1 MKKKIV
7 WIVIALVVVAGV
19 VLGLTVFGKGKNGK
33 VEYRTETIGRGDIEA
48 LVVTSGTLNPIETV
62 DVGAQVSGKIE
73 KLYADF
79 NSIVTKGQVV
89 AELDQ
94 EPLLMKIQQNE
105 ANYKSRV
112 ASLERSKVSLQTA
125 EKAYERAKSLFAKEL
140 ISIEEMDA
148 AEANYLN
155 AKSDLVSSEATL
167 AQAKSTLDL
176 SKVDLGYSVI
186 KAPVDGVV
194 ITRKVN
200 VGQTLQS
207 NYAAPV
213 LFQVATDLTKM
224 KVECS
229 VDESDIGKVK
239 EGQKVRFTVEAYPNQ
254 NFDGVVQQVR
264 FSPETVQNV
273 VTYTTIVNVDNPE
286 KKLLP
291 GMTATVS
298 IIVGEAKN
306 VLRVSNA
313 ALRFTPT
320 LPAEELQAIMKESMD
335 RMMAKRQAEGGQ
347 PGAPAG
353 GAAPAAGSA
362 PAAQGGQRTFNR
374 QGGGQAGGAAR
385 PAGAPRLDAG
395 QGRQVEHDV
404 PPDGRPGHLLLGDR
418 PQRAQGRRCRR
429 RRPDVGDV
437 HDRVQPRH
445 GRDDVHGRAARG
457 RTAISAAGRG
467 RAIMP
472 GNVIELQGPGQDL
485 LRRGDGGPGPAGR
498 ILQDRPGGL
507 PGHHGALGLGQ
518 VEPDE
523 HPRLPRPADLRRIRL
538 RRGGRLQA
546 R

>member
-1 MKKKIV
+1 MKKKII
-7 WIVIALVVVAGV
+7 WIVVVLVVVTGGI
-19 VLGLTVFGKGKNGK
+19 LGLTVFKNGK
-33 VEYRTETIGRGDIEA
+33 GDKVDYRTETIGKGDIEA

-79 NSIVTKGQVV
+79 NSQVTKGQIV

-94 EPLLMKIQQNE
+94 EPLKMKIDQNE

-125 EKAYERAKSLFAKEL
+125 SKGFERAKSLFAKEL

-148 AEANYLN
+148 AEATFLN
-155 AKSDLVSSEATL
+155 AKSDVVSSEASL

-200 VGQTLQS
+200 IGQTLQS
-207 NYAAPV
+207 SYQAPV

-239 EGQKVRFTVEAYPNQ
+239 EGQKVRFTVEAYPNETF
-254 NFDGVVQQVR
+254 NGVVQQVR

-273 VTYTTIVNVDNPE
+273 VTYTTIVNVENPE

-313 ALRFTPT
+313 ALRFTPN
-320 LPAEELQAIMKESMD
+320 LPQEQLAAIQKEYFE
-335 RMMAKRQAEGGQ
+335 RMMAQRQAEGSQ
-347 PGAPAG
+347 PGAKVEG
-353 GAAPAAGSA
+353 GAAPAGARPQG
-362 PAAQGGQRTFNR
+362 QGGPMMFQR
-374 QGGGQAGGAAR
+374 QGGGPGGGEGGGGRAR
-385 PAGAPRLDAG
+385 QQAPRVWMQDKDGKWSMMFVRTGVSDTSYTEIVRSELKEGDIVVIGTLTATTTTSG
-395 QGRQVEHDV
+395 PGMGGMMFMGG
-404 PPDGRPGHLLLGDR
+404 PPG
-418 PQRAQGRRCRR
+418 GRR
-429 RRPDVGDV
+429 
-437 HDRVQPRH
+437 
-445 GRDDVHGRAARG
+445 
-457 RTAISAAGRG
+457 
-467 RAIMP
+467 
-472 GNVIELQGPGQDL
+472 
-485 LRRGDGGPGPAGR
+485 
-498 ILQDRPGGL
+498 
-507 PGHHGALGLGQ
+507 
-518 VEPDE
+518 
-523 HPRLPRPADLRRIRL
+523 
-538 RRGGRLQA
+538 
-546 R
+546 

>member
-7 WIVIALVVVAGV
+7 WIIVALVVVAGAI
-19 VLGLTVFGKGKNGK
+19 LGLTVLRNGKNGK
-33 VEYRTETIGRGDIEA
+33 VAYRTEAVGRGDIEA

-62 DVGAQVSGKIE
+62 DVGAQVSGKIVE
-73 KLYADF
+73 LYADF
-79 NSIVTKGQVV
+79 NSVVTKGQVV

-94 EPLLMKIQQNE
+94 EPLRMKIDQNE

-148 AEANYLN
+148 SEANYLN
-155 AKSDLVSSEATL
+155 AKSDLVSSEASL

-200 VGQTLQS
+200 IGQTIQS
-207 NYAAPV
+207 SYQAPV
-213 LFQVATDLTKM
+213 LFQIATDLTKM

-239 EGQKVRFTVEAYPNQ
+239 EGQKVRFTVEAYPNDTF
-254 NFDGVVQQVR
+254 NGVVQQVR

-298 IIVGEAKN
+298 IIVGEAKD

-313 ALRFTPT
+313 ALRFTPN
-320 LPAEELQAIMKESMD
+320 LSAEELDRMQKEMRD
-335 RMMAKRQAEGGQ
+335 RMMAQRQAQGGQ
-347 PGAPAG
+347 PGA
-353 GAAPAAGSA
+353 AAPGGSA
-362 PAAQGGQRTFNR
+362 PAGAPEGGQARPAGFNR
-374 QGGGQAGGAAR
+374 QGGGEGGSTR
-385 PAGAPRLDAG
+385 VRQQAPRVWILG
-395 QGRQVEHDV
+395 
-404 PPDGRPGHLLLGDR
+404 PDGKLSMTFLRTGVQDTSYTEIVRSELKEGDLVVLGLQTAAVSATSGQPGMGSVMFMGG
-418 PQRAQGRRCRR
+418 PPGGRR
-429 RRPDVGDV
+429 
-437 HDRVQPRH
+437 
-445 GRDDVHGRAARG
+445 
-457 RTAISAAGRG
+457 
-467 RAIMP
+467 
-472 GNVIELQGPGQDL
+472 
-485 LRRGDGGPGPAGR
+485 
-498 ILQDRPGGL
+498 
-507 PGHHGALGLGQ
+507 
-518 VEPDE
+518 
-523 HPRLPRPADLRRIRL
+523 
-538 RRGGRLQA
+538 
-546 R
+546 

>member
-1 MKKKIV
+1 MKKKII
-7 WIVIALVVVAGV
+7 WIIVALVIVTGAI
-19 VLGLTVFGKGKNGK
+19 LGLTVFKGGKNGK
-33 VEYRTETIGRGDIEA
+33 VEYRTEVIGKGDIEA

-79 NSIVTKGQVV
+79 NSVVKKGDVV

-94 EPLLMKIQQNE
+94 EPLRMKIDQNE

-112 ASLERSKVSLQTA
+112 ASLERSKVQLQTA
-125 EKAYERAKSLFAKEL
+125 EKALERAKTLFAKEL

-155 AKSDLVSSEATL
+155 AKSDLVSSEATV
-167 AQAKSTLDL
+167 AQARSTLDL

-200 VGQTLQS
+200 IGQTLQS
-207 NYAAPV
+207 SYAAPV

-239 EGQKVRFTVEAYPNQ
+239 EGQKVRFTVEAYPNESF
-254 NFDGVVQQVR
+254 NGVVQQVR

-298 IIVGEAKN
+298 IIVGEAKG

-320 LPAEELQAIMKESMD
+320 LSPEEL
-335 RMMAKRQAEGGQ
+335 MAKQKEMFDRLMAQRQAQGGQ
-347 PGAPAG
+347 PGGPAPAG
-353 GAAPAAGSA
+353 AAPTAAGA
-362 PAAQGGQRTFNR
+362 RPEGQGQRQFTR
-374 QGGGQAGGAAR
+374 QGGGQGT
-385 PAGAPRLDAG
+385 G
-395 QGRQVEHDV
+395 QA
-404 PPDGRPGHLLLGDR
+404 
-418 PQRAQGRRCRR
+418 RAQMPHVWLQDKDGKLSMMMLRTGVSDTSYTEIVRSELKEGDVVLAGVQAAAGTAANRQQQGMPGMMFMGGPPGGGRR
-429 RRPDVGDV
+429 
-437 HDRVQPRH
+437 
-445 GRDDVHGRAARG
+445 
-457 RTAISAAGRG
+457 
-467 RAIMP
+467 
-472 GNVIELQGPGQDL
+472 
-485 LRRGDGGPGPAGR
+485 
-498 ILQDRPGGL
+498 
-507 PGHHGALGLGQ
+507 
-518 VEPDE
+518 
-523 HPRLPRPADLRRIRL
+523 
-538 RRGGRLQA
+538 
-546 R
+546 

>member
-1 MKKKIV
+1 MKKKII
-7 WIVIALVVVAGV
+7 WIIVALVIVTGAI
-19 VLGLTVFGKGKNGK
+19 LGLTVFKSGKNGK
-33 VEYRTETIGRGDIEA
+33 VEYKTEIIGKGDIEA

-79 NSIVTKGQVV
+79 NTVVKKGDVV

-94 EPLLMKIQQNE
+94 EPLRMKIDQNE

-112 ASLERSKVSLQTA
+112 ASLERSKVQLQTA
-125 EKAYERAKSLFAKEL
+125 EKAYERAKTLFAKEL

-155 AKSDLVSSEATL
+155 AKSDIVSSEATL

-200 VGQTLQS
+200 IGQTLQS
-207 NYAAPV
+207 SYAAPV

-239 EGQKVRFTVEAYPNQ
+239 EGQKVRFTVEAYPNETF
-254 NFDGVVQQVR
+254 NGVVQQVR

-273 VTYTTIVNVDNPE
+273 VTYTTIVNVDNPD

-298 IIVGEAKN
+298 IIVGEAKD

-313 ALRFTPT
+313 ALRFTPN
-320 LPAEELQAIMKESMD
+320 LSAEELAAIWKETTD
-335 RMMAKRQAEGGQ
+335 RLMAQRQAQGGQ
-347 PGAPAG
+347 PGAGATPA
-353 GAAPAAGSA
+353 GAAPSAAGA
-362 PAAQGGQRTFNR
+362 RPEGQAGQGQRTFNR
-374 QGGGQAGGAAR
+374 QGGGQGGAAR
-385 PAGAPRLDAG
+385 PQMPRVWLQDKDGQLSMMLVRTGVADTSYTEIVRSELKEGDVILAGLAGAASAANRQQ
-395 QGRQVEHDV
+395 QGMPGMMFMGG
-404 PPDGRPGHLLLGDR
+404 PPGG
-418 PQRAQGRRCRR
+418 GRR
-429 RRPDVGDV
+429 
-437 HDRVQPRH
+437 
-445 GRDDVHGRAARG
+445 
-457 RTAISAAGRG
+457 
-467 RAIMP
+467 
-472 GNVIELQGPGQDL
+472 
-485 LRRGDGGPGPAGR
+485 
-498 ILQDRPGGL
+498 
-507 PGHHGALGLGQ
+507 
-518 VEPDE
+518 
-523 HPRLPRPADLRRIRL
+523 
-538 RRGGRLQA
+538 
-546 R
+546 

>member
-1 MKKKIV
+1 MKKKVIWIIV
-7 WIVIALVVVAGV
+7 ALVVVAGAI
-19 VLGLTVFGKGKNGK
+19 LGLTVFRNGKNGK
-33 VEYRTETIGRGDIEA
+33 VAYRTEAIGRGDIEA

-79 NSIVTKGQVV
+79 NSLVTKGQVV

-94 EPLLMKIQQNE
+94 EPLRMKIDQNE

-125 EKAYERAKSLFAKEL
+125 GKAYERAKSLFAKDL

-155 AKSDLVSSEATL
+155 SKSDLVSSEASL
-167 AQAKSTLDL
+167 SQAKSTLDL

-186 KAPVDGVV
+186 RAPVDGVV

-200 VGQTLQS
+200 IGQTLQS
-207 NYAAPV
+207 SYTAPV

-239 EGQKVRFTVEAYPNQ
+239 EGQKVRFTVEAYPNETF
-254 NFDGVVQQVR
+254 NGVVQQVR

-273 VTYTTIVNVDNPE
+273 VTYTTIVNVENPE

-313 ALRFTPT
+313 ALRFTPN
-320 LPAEELQAIMKESMD
+320 LSAEELAKIQQEMRD
-335 RMMAKRQAEGGQ
+335 RMMAQRQ
-347 PGAPAG
+347 
-353 GAAPAAGSA
+353 
-362 PAAQGGQRTFNR
+362 AQGGEAGAAGQGGTAPTKTGARPEGQGGQIAFNR
-374 QGGGQAGGAAR
+374 QGGGADGGEGGQSGR
-385 PAGAPRLDAG
+385 TRQQIPRVWLLDANG
-395 QGRQVEHDV
+395 KMRMAFLRTGVADTSYSEIVRGDLKEGDV
-404 PPDGRPGHLLLGDR
+404 VILGTLTATTATSSNPGMGGMMFMGGPPG
-418 PQRAQGRRCRR
+418 GRR
-429 RRPDVGDV
+429 
-437 HDRVQPRH
+437 
-445 GRDDVHGRAARG
+445 
-457 RTAISAAGRG
+457 
-467 RAIMP
+467 
-472 GNVIELQGPGQDL
+472 
-485 LRRGDGGPGPAGR
+485 
-498 ILQDRPGGL
+498 
-507 PGHHGALGLGQ
+507 
-518 VEPDE
+518 
-523 HPRLPRPADLRRIRL
+523 
-538 RRGGRLQA
+538 
-546 R
+546 

>member
-33 VEYRTETIGRGDIEA
+33 VEYRTETLGRGDIEA

-148 AEANYLN
+148 AEANFLN

-264 FSPETVQNV
+264 FSPETVSNV

-320 LPAEELQAIMKESMD
+320 LPAEELQAIMKESAD

-385 PAGAPRLDAG
+385 PQAPRVWMQDQDGKWSMMFLRTGVQDTSYSEILRSDLKEGDVVVAG
-395 QGRQVEHDV
+395 LMSATSTTASNPGMGGMMFMGG
-404 PPDGRPGHLLLGDR
+404 PPGG
-418 PQRAQGRRCRR
+418 GRR
-429 RRPDVGDV
+429 
-437 HDRVQPRH
+437 
-445 GRDDVHGRAARG
+445 
-457 RTAISAAGRG
+457 
-467 RAIMP
+467 
-472 GNVIELQGPGQDL
+472 
-485 LRRGDGGPGPAGR
+485 
-498 ILQDRPGGL
+498 
-507 PGHHGALGLGQ
+507 
-518 VEPDE
+518 
-523 HPRLPRPADLRRIRL
+523 
-538 RRGGRLQA
+538 
-546 R
+546 